1 MNRLYSYNFL
11 MKKPIF
17 VTHVC
22 CYCSPLVISFG
33 ARSVFFGVLSF
44 GRRWLGLFS
53 PARGWPRILFCFGIL
68 LVSCRLR
75 LSFSHG
81 LSVVAGLC
89 LLFLICSSSD
99 PLPPVMFIY
108 FSYAGQSR
116 PAA

>member
-1 MNRLYSYNFL
+1 MNRLYSCYFS

-22 CYCSPLVISFG
+22 CYCSPLVIS
-33 ARSVFFGVLSF
+33 SVLSF
-44 GRRWLGLFS
+44 GRHCLGLFS

-75 LSFSHG
+75 LSFPHG
-81 LSVVAGLC
+81 LSAVAGLC

-108 FSYAGQSR
+108 FSYAGRSR